1 MVVLKTK
8 FILQSILKLCHG
20 TPDIG
25 KLKMTMRMGM
35 GNPTGMG
42 TIQND
47 GNGQEWKQILLGMG
61 MYYIPM
67 GIDTH
72 RLV

>member
-1 MVVLKTK
+1 
-8 FILQSILKLCHG
+8 
-20 TPDIG
+20 
-25 KLKMTMRMGM
+25 M
-35 GNPTGMG
+35 GNPMGMG